1 MQPPAHQP
9 THYIH
14 PSIQFCFSCT
24 VTDGTG
30 SSTDTRQTVVVMAF
44 VCNVCQLS
52 ILLSIASK
60 YGHATTV
67 RNLLD
72 VASDS
77 RTGKSVVDVLQCNGK
92 GYLMPLMQAAQG
104 VVDASRPVII
114 EILLN
119 AKARTD

>member
-1 MQPPAHQP
+1 M
-9 THYIH
+9 
-14 PSIQFCFSCT
+14 
-24 VTDGTG
+24 TDGTG